1 MKKLL
6 FSTIKYGA
14 VVGLGL
20 GALAHVSFAAPVLT
34 PATVTE
40 IGSTSA
46 IIKARVSNTGMY
58 TATVWFEWGETS
70 SLEKSVI
77 GMEDF
82 AGGGYFDYSITG
94 LKENTTYYF
103 RAVAMDSDGE
113 ITRSSTT
120 TFTTGDTVSVSDSV
134 AVAEKVES
142 AASTVAVPTI
152 VVKKSE
158 EKSSTKEETS
168 TKTEKTATATT
179 SNANTASLIGAGSGV
194 FPQSLVG
201 WIALFIVILISVLIV
216 HIIYD
221 TNKKRKKA
229 LEKAQQEAKIKAEMQ
244 E

>member
-14 VVGLGL
+14 VVGLGFGTL
-20 GALAHVSFAAPVLT
+20 VQVSFAAPVLT
-34 PATVTE
+34 PATVTAV
-40 IGSTSA
+40 GNTSA
-46 IIKARVSNTGMY
+46 VIKARVSNTGMY

-77 GMEDF
+77 GMEDI

-120 TFTTGDTVSVSDSV
+120 TFTTGDTISVSDTV
-134 AVAEKVES
+134 VKKEES
-142 AASTVAVPTI
+142 TASTVTVPTI
-152 VVKKSE
+152 VVKKSDGE
-158 EKSSTKEETS
+158 SSAKKETS
-168 TKTEKTATATT
+168 AKVEKTATTTT

-194 FPQSLVG
+194 FPQSLIG
-201 WIALFIVILISVLIV
+201 WIALFIIILISVFIV

-221 TNKKRKKA
+221 TNQKRKKA
-229 LEKAQQEAKIKAEMQ
+229 LEKAKQEAKIMEEMKK
-244 E
+244 